1 MSSNA
6 ALHLSRD
13 QRTLDAPEG
22 AEPLASAVPG
32 SDRDACGP
40 GDVVADKYEILSQL
54 GEGGM
59 GTVWLARN
67 RSLDMDVALKLIRRD
82 VADEE
87 TTARFVRE
95 AKAAARL
102 QHPAV
107 IRVYDYGTSSRG
119 EPYMVMELLR
129 GKSLGEVLDEQG
141 RMLAAVAVTTM
152 LPIAS
157 GLAVVH
163 DEGIVHRDLKPDNV
177 LIANTADGE
186 VRPVVMD
193 FGIAKLN
200 STSTDTRLTQERAL
214 VGTPDYMSPEQAC
227 ADGDIDARSD
237 IWGLCVM
244 LYELIAGERPF
255 VGESRRELFAA
266 IVTGTPKSLAELG
279 YTDEVLWKII
289 ERGLAKNRDDR
300 WPSMR
305 ELGAALAAWASDS
318 GLESDAS
325 GLSLAR
331 WLGGVSRSRPDS
343 QSRATVPFD
352 GAVPGRD
359 ENSSLKDLDG
369 LTRSPMASLA
379 PGARSRFGAVIVAG
393 VMGLAGA
400 ALGAYLTSSGAS
412 VGGSTAAAAVAP
424 MPAEVAAVGGA
435 RSDSEAGMPAAV
447 PPTAVELVPGAV
459 PEPRAASA
467 KAAGSAKAPPSGSPS
482 AKAAAPV
489 RAEGA
494 KFPVPAAPN
503 F

>member
-1 MSSNA
+1 MSSA
-6 ALHLSRD
+6 ALHRSRD
-13 QRTLDAPEG
+13 QQTLDAPEG
-22 AEPLASAVPG
+22 VEPLAIALPA
-32 SDRDACGP
+32 RADACGP
-40 GDVVADKYEILSQL
+40 GDVIADKYEIVSQL

-102 QHPAV
+102 QHPSI

-129 GKSLGEVLDEQG
+129 GKSLGEVLDDQG
-141 RMLAAVAVTTM
+141 RMLPAVAVTTV

-157 GLAVVH
+157 GLAVAH

-177 LIANTADGE
+177 LIANNADGE

-237 IWGLCVM
+237 IWSLCVM
-244 LYELIAGERPF
+244 LYELIAGDRPF

-266 IVTGTPKSLAELG
+266 IVTGAPKSLAELG
-279 YTDEVLWKII
+279 YTDEALWKVI

-300 WPSMR
+300 WSSMR
-305 ELGAALAAWASDS
+305 ELGAALASWASDS
-318 GLESDAS
+318 GLETDAS
-325 GLSLAR
+325 GVSLAR

-343 QSRATVPFD
+343 QSRVTVPFD
-352 GAVPGRD
+352 GAVQGRD
-359 ENSSLKDLDG
+359 ENSSLKDLGG
-369 LTRSPMASLA
+369 LTRSPMASVPPA
-379 PGARSRFGAVIVAG
+379 MRSRFGAVIVAG
-393 VMGLAGA
+393 AMGLAGA

-424 MPAEVAAVGGA
+424 VPSEVAAVNEA
-435 RSDSEAGMPAAV
+435 RSDFEPVIPAAV
-447 PPTAVELVPGAV
+447 PPTAVDVVPPAM
-459 PEPRAASA
+459 PEPARAAPPKASGSPKASPSGAASA
-467 KAAGSAKAPPSGSPS
+467 KS
-482 AKAAAPV
+482 APV
-489 RAEGA
+489 RPGGA